1 MADLFD
7 PRTTKLA
14 SIVSLL
20 WIISFTIYNFFKTSD
35 IIFFSIVLGTSFV
48 LTAATCVC
56 LSGLTVIA
64 VYLSVLAN
72 AAILC
77 IIVLLVPVLQYL
89 IQCVSSVFTRI
100 RNVCDRIIRFFDV
113 VVSFL
118 EKLGDAV
125 QLFPEAFDRFLHR
138 VGDLKPLVDE

>member
-35 IIFFSIVLGTSFV
+35 IIFFSIILGTSFV

-56 LSGLTVIA
+56 LSVLTVIA

-77 IIVLLVPVLQYL
+77 IIVLLIPVLQYL

-100 RNVCDRIIRFFDV
+100 RNVCDRIIRCFDV

>member
-1 MADLFD
+1 MADLID
-7 PRTTKLA
+7 PGTTKLV

-20 WIISFTIYNFFKTSD
+20 WIISFTVYNLFETSD
-35 IIFFSIVLGTSFV
+35 IIFFSIILGTSFV

-77 IIVLLVPVLQYL
+77 IIVLLIPVLQYL
-89 IQCVSSVFTRI
+89 IQCVSFIFTRV
-100 RNVCDRIIRFFDV
+100 RNVCDRVIRFFDA

-125 QLFPEAFDRFLHR
+125 QLFPEAFDRFLR
-138 VGDLKPLVDE
+138 RIGDLKPLVDE

>member
-35 IIFFSIVLGTSFV
+35 IFFFSIVLGTSFV

-77 IIVLLVPVLQYL
+77 IIVLLIPVLQYL

>member
-1 MADLFD
+1 MADLID
-7 PRTTKLA
+7 PQTTKLV
-14 SIVSLL
+14 STVSLL
-20 WIISFTIYNFFKTSD
+20 WIISFTLYNLFETSD
-35 IIFFSIVLGTSFV
+35 IIFFSIILGTSFV

-72 AAILC
+72 ATILC
-77 IIVLLVPVLQYL
+77 IIVLLIPVLQYL
-89 IQCVSSVFTRI
+89 IQRVSSIFIHV
-100 RNVCDRIIRFFDV
+100 RNICDRVIRFFDA

-138 VGDLKPLVDE
+138 IGDLKPLVDE

>member
-77 IIVLLVPVLQYL
+77 IIVLLIPVLQYL

-100 RNVCDRIIRFFDV
+100 RNVCDRIIRLFDV

>member
-77 IIVLLVPVLQYL
+77 IIVLLIPVLQYL

>member
-1 MADLFD
+1 MADLID
-7 PRTTKLA
+7 PQTTKLV

-20 WIISFTIYNFFKTSD
+20 WIISFTLYNLFETSD
-35 IIFFSIVLGTSFV
+35 IIFFSIILGTSFV

-56 LSGLTVIA
+56 LSSLTVIA

-72 AAILC
+72 ATILC
-77 IIVLLVPVLQYL
+77 IIVLLIPVLQYL
-89 IQCVSSVFTRI
+89 IQRVSSIFTHV
-100 RNVCDRIIRFFDV
+100 RNICDRVIRFFDA

-125 QLFPEAFDRFLHR
+125 QLFPEAFDRSLHR
-138 VGDLKPLVDE
+138 IGDLKPLVDE

>member
-1 MADLFD
+1 MADLID
-7 PRTTKLA
+7 PQTAKLV
-14 SIVSLL
+14 STVSLL
-20 WIISFTIYNFFKTSD
+20 WIISFTLYNLFETSD
-35 IIFFSIVLGTSFV
+35 IIFFSIILGTSFV

-72 AAILC
+72 ATILC
-77 IIVLLVPVLQYL
+77 IIVLLIPVLQYL
-89 IQCVSSVFTRI
+89 IQRVSSIFIHV
-100 RNVCDRIIRFFDV
+100 RNICDRVIRFFDA

-138 VGDLKPLVDE
+138 IGDLKLLVDE

>member
-1 MADLFD
+1 MADLID
-7 PRTTKLA
+7 PGTTKLV

-20 WIISFTIYNFFKTSD
+20 WIISFTVYNLFETSD
-35 IIFFSIVLGTSFV
+35 IIFFSIILGTSFV

-77 IIVLLVPVLQYL
+77 IIVLLIPVLQYL
-89 IQCVSSVFTRI
+89 IQCVSFIFTRV
-100 RNVCDRIIRFFDV
+100 RNVCDQVIRFFDA
-113 VVSFL
+113 VVSFF

-138 VGDLKPLVDE
+138 IGDLKPLVDE

>member
-77 IIVLLVPVLQYL
+77 IIVLLIPVLQYL

-113 VVSFL
+113 VVSLL